1 MHISQKYCT
10 FAPGLTKTLQI
21 GCLALLTALL
31 AACSSPSAGELYK
44 QGKQFREADKPVE
57 AVRAFTDATR
67 VRSNEFAV
75 KGRSFSNIATMCRK
89 AEQHELAY
97 ALYEKSREQFALAED
112 KLAEA
117 YALNNMAWEK
127 AVLFD
132 KTAAMSLIDS
142 ALSLSQE
149 PAVQTKVLESRA
161 AAYLYHSDLDSALL
175 CTASPP
181 EESVYLDM
189 VRALAFALLV
199 QNDSAV
205 VYARKVLPQTD
216 NPRYLD
222 DIYYILTNCDSAAVA
237 DDIRLL
243 SSKRA
248 DVQRSLERN
257 NPEWMAAMQ
266 LAQEA
271 LTPSRYAKAQRI
283 GLFCVG
289 LTLCLLAALTIV
301 LFLRHKT
308 RIGTLEQQCR
318 VLRKSPDLK
327 KELCWD
333 AYPLFCKT
341 CNARLSGIVDK
352 LERRGLTEREIR
364 IAVLV
369 LIGFTYAEI
378 AQILFR
384 AESGIGKDKYL
395 IAKQLGVSVKELQT
409 TLREIAN
416 SNE

>member
-1 MHISQKYCT
+1 M
-10 FAPGLTKTLQI
+10 
-21 GCLALLTALL
+21 
-31 AACSSPSAGELYK
+31 
-44 QGKQFREADKPVE
+44 
-57 AVRAFTDATR
+57 RAFTAATR
-67 VRSNEFAV
+67 VISDEYGF
-75 KGRSFSNIATMCRK
+75 KGRSFSNMATMCRK
-89 AEQHELAY
+89 AEQHELAFSLY
-97 ALYEKSREQFALAED
+97 ARSREQFRRAHD
-112 KLAEA
+112 TIAEA

-127 AVLFD
+127 AVLCD
-132 KTAAMSLIDS
+132 KPAAMSLIDS
-142 ALSLSQE
+142 ALSLSQD
-149 PAVQTKVLESRA
+149 PAVEAKVLESRA

-175 CTASPP
+175 CTASSP

-205 VYARKVLPQTD
+205 VYARKVLPKTD

-257 NPEWMAAMQ
+257 NPDWMTAMH

-271 LTPSRYAKAQRI
+271 LVTPRYSKTRRI
-283 GLFCVG
+283 GLFFGGVA
-289 LTLCLLAALTIV
+289 LWFLVALAIV
-301 LFLRHKT
+301 LVLRYRSRT
-308 RIGTLEQQCR
+308 NSLEQQCR
-318 VLRKSPDLK
+318 ELRKSADVK
-327 KELCWD
+327 AELRWND
-333 AYPLFCKT
+333 YLLFRQT

-352 LERRGLTEREIR
+352 LEQKDFTEREIR

-369 LIGFTYAEI
+369 LIGFSYAEI

-395 IAKQLGVSVKELQT
+395 IAKQLGVSVKELQPA
-409 TLREIAN
+409 LWKMAN
-416 SNE
+416 SNV

>member
-1 MHISQKYCT
+1 MIKV
-10 FAPGLTKTLQI
+10 LQI
-21 GCLALLTALL
+21 GCLALLAAIS
-31 AACSSPSAGELYK
+31 AACSSPSAEALYE

-57 AVRAFTDATR
+57 AMRAFTAATR
-67 VRSNEFAV
+67 VKSDEFAV
-75 KGRSFSNIATMCRK
+75 KGRSFSNMATMCRK
-89 AEQHELAY
+89 AEQHELAFSLY
-97 ALYEKSREQFALAED
+97 ARSREQFRRAHD
-112 KLAEA
+112 TLAEA

-142 ALSLSQE
+142 ALSLSQD
-149 PAVQTKVLESRA
+149 PLVLAKVLESRA

-205 VYARKVLPQTD
+205 VYARKVLPKTD

-257 NPEWMAAMQ
+257 NPEWIEAML

-271 LTPSRYAKAQRI
+271 LVTPRKTLAARLA
-283 GLFCVG
+283 LFFGGVA
-289 LTLCLLAALTIV
+289 LWFLVALTIV
-301 LFLRHKT
+301 LFLRYRSRT
-308 RIGTLEQQCR
+308 GSLEQQCR
-318 VLRKSPDLK
+318 SLRNAPDVK
-327 KELCWD
+327 AELCWND
-333 AYPLFCKT
+333 YPLFSRT

-352 LERRGLTEREIR
+352 LERKDFTEREIR

-369 LIGFTYAEI
+369 LIGFSYAEM

-384 AESGIGKDKYL
+384 AENGIGKDKYL
-395 IAKQLGVSVKELQT
+395 IAKHLGVSVRELQP
-409 TLREIAN
+409 TLRKIAN
-416 SNE
+416 SDV

>member
-1 MHISQKYCT
+1 
-10 FAPGLTKTLQI
+10 
-21 GCLALLTALL
+21 
-31 AACSSPSAGELYK
+31 LYK

-89 AEQHELAY
+89 VEQHELAY

-175 CTASPP
+175 CTTSPP

-205 VYARKVLPQTD
+205 VYARKVLSQTD

-271 LTPSRYAKAQRI
+271 LVTPSYNKVQRI
-283 GLFCVG
+283 AFYIGGLALWF
-289 LTLCLLAALTIV
+289 LLAFAIV
-301 LFLRHKT
+301 LFLRH
-308 RIGTLEQQCR
+308 RSRARSLQQQCHL
-318 VLRKSPDLK
+318 LRKSSDVK
-327 KELCWD
+327 NELSWET
-333 AYPLFCKT
+333 YPLFRRT

-352 LERRGLTEREIR
+352 LEKRGLTEREIR

-369 LIGFTYAEI
+369 LIGFSYAEI

-395 IAKQLGVSVKELQT
+395 IAKHLGVSVKELQPA
-409 TLREIAN
+409 LRQIAN
-416 SNE
+416 NNA

>member
-1 MHISQKYCT
+1 M
-10 FAPGLTKTLQI
+10 
-21 GCLALLTALL
+21 
-31 AACSSPSAGELYK
+31 
-44 QGKQFREADKPVE
+44 
-57 AVRAFTDATR
+57 RAFTAATR
-67 VRSNEFAV
+67 VKSNEFAV
-75 KGRSFSNIATMCRK
+75 KGRSFSNMATMCRK
-89 AEQHELAY
+89 TEQHELAFSLY
-97 ALYEKSREQFALAED
+97 ARSREQFRRAHD
-112 KLAEA
+112 TVAEA

-132 KTAAMSLIDS
+132 KPAAMSLIDS
-142 ALSLSQE
+142 ALSLSQD
-149 PAVQTKVLESRA
+149 PAVQAKVLESRA

-175 CTASPP
+175 CTASSP

-189 VRALAFALLV
+189 VRALVFALLV

-205 VYARKVLPQTD
+205 VYARKVLPRTD

-257 NPEWMAAMQ
+257 NPEWMTAMH
-266 LAQEA
+266 L
-271 LTPSRYAKAQRI
+271 AKAALVTPRYSKASRVAFYVG
-283 GLFCVG
+283 GLALWFIVA
-289 LTLCLLAALTIV
+289 LALV
-301 LFLRHKT
+301 LFLRHRSRK
-308 RIGTLEQQCR
+308 GSLEQQCR
-318 VLRKSPDLK
+318 ELRKAPDVK
-327 KELCWD
+327 AELRWND
-333 AYPLFCKT
+333 YPLFRQT

-352 LERRGLTEREIR
+352 LEQKDFTEREIR

-369 LIGFTYAEI
+369 LIGFSYAEI

-395 IAKQLGVSVKELQT
+395 IAKHLGVSVKELQPA
-409 TLREIAN
+409 LRQIAN
-416 SNE
+416 YNV

>member
-1 MHISQKYCT
+1 MIRT
-10 FAPGLTKTLQI
+10 FQI
-21 GCLALLTALL
+21 GCFVLLAALW
-31 AACSSPSAGELYK
+31 AACSSPSAEAFYE

-57 AVRAFTDATR
+57 AVRAFTEATR
-67 VRSNEFAV
+67 VNSDEYAFKA
-75 KGRSFSNIATMCRK
+75 RSFSNIATMCRK

-97 ALYEKSREQFALAED
+97 ALYEKSLDQFRLAKD
-112 KLAEA
+112 TLAQA

-132 KTAAMSLIDS
+132 KTAAMHLIDS
-142 ALSLSQE
+142 ALALSHS
-149 PAVQTKVLESRA
+149 PAVQAKVLESRA

-175 CTASPP
+175 CTAYPP

-189 VRALAFALLV
+189 VRALAFALIV

-205 VYARKVLPQTD
+205 LYARKVLQRTD

-266 LAQEA
+266 LAQQA
-271 LTPSRYAKAQRI
+271 LVTPGYTTAQRI
-283 GLFCVG
+283 AFYVG
-289 LTLCLLAALTIV
+289 ALALWFLLAFAIV
-301 LFLRHKT
+301 LFLRH
-308 RIGTLEQQCR
+308 RSRAGSLQQQCQL
-318 VLRKSPDLK
+318 LRKSPDVK
-327 KELCWD
+327 NELSWNE
-333 AYPLFCKT
+333 YPLFRRT

-352 LERRGLTEREIR
+352 LEKRGLTEREIR

-369 LIGFTYAEI
+369 LIGFSYAEI

-395 IAKQLGVSVKELQT
+395 IAKHLGVSVKELQPA
-409 TLREIAN
+409 LRQIAN
-416 SNE
+416 NNA

>member
-1 MHISQKYCT
+1 MIR
-10 FAPGLTKTLQI
+10 TLQI
-21 GCLALLTALL
+21 GCFALL
-31 AACSSPSAGELYK
+31 AAILVACSAPSAEEWYE

-57 AVRAFTDATR
+57 AMRAFTAATR
-67 VRSNEFAV
+67 VKSNEFAV
-75 KGRSFSNIATMCRK
+75 KGRSFSNMATMCRK
-89 AEQHELAY
+89 AEQHELAFSLY
-97 ALYEKSREQFALAED
+97 ARSREQFALAD
-112 KLAEA
+112 DTLAEA

-132 KTAAMSLIDS
+132 KPAAMRLIDS
-142 ALSLSQE
+142 ALVLSQD
-149 PAVQTKVLESRA
+149 PAVQAKVLESRA
-161 AAYLYHSDLDSALL
+161 AAYLYHADLDSALL
-175 CTASPP
+175 CTASSP

-205 VYARKVLPQTD
+205 VYARKVLPKTD

-222 DIYYILTNCDSAAVA
+222 DIYYILTNCDSEAVA

-257 NPEWMAAMQ
+257 NPEWMTAMH

-271 LTPSRYAKAQRI
+271 LAPPRYAKTRRI
-283 GLFCVG
+283 GLFFGGV
-289 LTLCLLAALTIV
+289 ALWFMAVLVIA
-301 LFLRHKT
+301 LFLRHKSRT
-308 RIGTLEQQCR
+308 GSLEQQCR
-318 VLRKSPDLK
+318 ALRKSADLK
-327 KELCWD
+327 NELGWET
-333 AYPLFCKT
+333 YPLFRKN

-395 IAKQLGVSVKELQT
+395 IAKQLGVSVKELQP
-409 TLREIAN
+409 TLRKIAN
-416 SNE
+416 SNA

>member
-1 MHISQKYCT
+1 MIRT
-10 FAPGLTKTLQI
+10 FQI
-21 GCLALLTALL
+21 GCFVLLAALW
-31 AACSSPSAGELYK
+31 AACSSPSAEAFYE

-57 AVRAFTDATR
+57 AMRAFTAATR
-67 VRSNEFAV
+67 VKSNEFAV
-75 KGRSFSNIATMCRK
+75 KGRSFSNMATMCRK
-89 AEQHELAY
+89 AEQHELAFSLY
-97 ALYEKSREQFALAED
+97 ARSREQFRRAHD
-112 KLAEA
+112 TVAEA

-132 KTAAMSLIDS
+132 KPAAMSLIDS
-142 ALSLSQE
+142 ALSLSQD
-149 PAVQTKVLESRA
+149 PAVQAKVLESRA
-161 AAYLYHSDLDSALL
+161 AAYLYHADLDSALL
-175 CTASPP
+175 CTASSP

-205 VYARKVLPQTD
+205 VYARKVLPKTD

-248 DVQRSLERN
+248 DVQRLLERN
-257 NPEWMAAMQ
+257 NPEWMTAMH
-266 LAQEA
+266 LAQ
-271 LTPSRYAKAQRI
+271 
-283 GLFCVG
+283 
-289 LTLCLLAALTIV
+289 AALVTPRYSKARRVAFYVGGLALWFIVALALV
-301 LFLRHKT
+301 LFLRRRSRK
-308 RIGTLEQQCR
+308 GSLEQQCR
-318 VLRKSPDLK
+318 ELRKAPDVK
-327 KELCWD
+327 AELRWND
-333 AYPLFCKT
+333 YPLFRQT

-352 LERRGLTEREIR
+352 LEQKDFTEREIR

-369 LIGFTYAEI
+369 LIGFSYAEI

-395 IAKQLGVSVKELQT
+395 IAKHLGVSVKELQPA
-409 TLREIAN
+409 LRKIAN
-416 SNE
+416 SDV